1 MGTVSGRG
9 RRKTGPSIEDVARLA
24 GVSAQTV
31 SRVSTGADP
40 VRPETKAKVM
50 AAIAQLGYSPNR
62 AARALRNGSFG
73 TLGLL
78 AHRYERTGEVLTTGA
93 VVKAA
98 DEEGYTVTLLSIDDE
113 TALAED
119 WESAAHR
126 ISNQAIDGLV
136 IIRAEEATPE
146 TLTLPAGMPVAVSD
160 SRLVGHY
167 PAVMA
172 DQVQGARDA
181 TRFLL
186 SLGHRVVHHL
196 AGPADSEPALMRR
209 GAWERTLEAAGISVP
224 PVWQGDWTPASGY
237 SVGRRIAEERGIT
250 AVFCAN
256 DEMAFGLIRALNEA
270 GLRVPDDVSVVG
282 FDAIALSEYIYPPL
296 TTVRQNFD
304 RIGHELVKL
313 VLSQIRSKGVTL
325 ARHDRVVVPTEL
337 IVRATTAPPP
347 PDSPPSS
354 DPSSPV

>member
-50 AAIAQLGYSPNR
+50 AAMAQLGYSPNR

-73 TLGLL
+73 TIGLL

-113 TALAED
+113 TAVAED

-126 ISNQAIDGLV
+126 ISNQAIDGLI

-146 TLTLPAGMPVAVSD
+146 TLTLPASMPVAVSD

-181 TRFLL
+181 TRHLL
-186 SLGHRVVHHL
+186 GLGHRMVHHL
-196 AGPADSEPALMRR
+196 SGPAESEPALMRR
-209 GAWERTLEAAGISVP
+209 AAWERALEAAGIHAP

-237 SVGRRIAEERGIT
+237 AVGRRIAEDPDVT
-250 AVFCAN
+250 AVFVAN
-256 DEMAFGLIRALNEA
+256 DEMAFGLIRALHEA
-270 GLRVPDDVSVVG
+270 GRRVPEDVSVVG
-282 FDAIALSEYIYPPL
+282 FDAIALSEYAYPPL

-304 RIGHELVKL
+304 QIGHALVRL
-313 VLSQIRSKGVTL
+313 VLSQIRSTGAM

-347 PDSPPSS
+347 PR
-354 DPSSPV
+354 

>member
-113 TALAED
+113 TALAKD

-172 DQVQGARDA
+172 DQVPGARDA
-181 TRFLL
+181 TRHLL
-186 SLGHRVVHHL
+186 GLGHRRVDHL

-209 GAWERTLEAAGISVP
+209 GAWERTLEAAGISAP
-224 PVWQGDWTPASGY
+224 PAWQGDWTPASGY
-237 SVGRRIAEERGIT
+237 AMGRRIAEDPGIT

-270 GLRVPDDVSVVG
+270 GRRVPEDVSVVG

-313 VLSQIRSKGVTL
+313 VLAQIRSQGVTL

-347 PDSPPSS
+347 A
-354 DPSSPV
+354 

>member
-40 VRPETKAKVM
+40 VRPETKAKVL
-50 AAIAQLGYSPNR
+50 AAIAQLGYTPNR

-73 TLGLL
+73 TIGLL

-93 VVKAA
+93 VVRAA
-98 DEEGYTVTLLSIDDE
+98 DDEGYTVTLLSIE
-113 TALAED
+113 TESADAQD

-146 TLTLPAGMPVAVSD
+146 TLSLPAGMPVAVSD

-167 PAVMA
+167 PAVMG
-172 DQVQGARDA
+172 DQLQGSRDA
-181 TRFLL
+181 TRHLL
-186 SLGHRVVHHL
+186 ELGHRTVHHI
-196 AGPADSEPALMRR
+196 AGPADSEPAQMRR
-209 GAWERTLEAAGISVP
+209 GAWQRALEAAGVAAP
-224 PVWQGDWTPASGY
+224 EPWVGDWTPKAGY
-237 SVGRRIAEERGIT
+237 RIGHQIAADPEVT
-250 AVFCAN
+250 AVFTAN
-256 DEMAFGLIRALNEA
+256 DEMAFGLLRALHEA
-270 GLRVPDDVSVVG
+270 GRRVPEDVSVVG
-282 FDAIALSEYIYPPL
+282 FDGIALSEFAYPPL
-296 TTVRQNFD
+296 TTVRHDFE

-313 VLSQIRSKGVTL
+313 VLAQIRSRGASL
-325 ARHDRVVVPTEL
+325 ARHDRVIVPTEL
-337 IVRATTAPPP
+337 LVRGTTAPPP
-347 PDSPPSS
+347 A
-354 DPSSPV
+354 